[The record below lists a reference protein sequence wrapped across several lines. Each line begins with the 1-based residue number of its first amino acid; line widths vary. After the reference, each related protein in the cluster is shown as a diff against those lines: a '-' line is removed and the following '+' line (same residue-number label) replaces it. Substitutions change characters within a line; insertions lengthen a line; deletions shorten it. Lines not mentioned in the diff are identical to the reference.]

1 MIIKQGTHERASD
14 AYECWHVAGSSAGL
28 LQPKVGFRHLT
39 NADVLREKLELPSKI
54 DGIDFL

>member
-1 MIIKQGTHERASD
+1 MVRTHSFPSYAAEARHSD
-14 AYECWHVAGSSAGL
+14 L